1 MLIVG
6 LLVVVSLVRLLE
18 MSDFKTPVAKVSG
31 SRGRSFSTAMKS
43 VSKSNTSRAFT
54 NTAKK
59 AKDTSLEKEA
69 PMKVLA
75 VVNSFGADNNNDN
88 IKKLFSLCETKGIE
102 GVEHKS
108 NAAIYEGNRYVIIIY
123 SYLICI

>member
-1 MLIVG
+1 
-6 LLVVVSLVRLLE
+6 

-31 SRGRSFSTAMKS
+31 SRGRSFSTSMKS

-75 VVNSFGADNNNDN
+75 VVNSFGADINKNNDN
-88 IKKLFSLCETKGIE
+88 IKKLFSLCEAKGIE